1 MPHHSAYGIL
11 FPWPGPWHWKQGVL
25 TTGPLGSSWHAR
37 FVEWM
42 YDCQI
47 SKRKKTMPNSGQWKD
62 EMRGDLWAPKESERR
77 DAHSWVG
84 DTAVTHSEFF
94 KIEVRVTWYKVNYLQ
109 MMLKLKLQH
118 FGHMMRRADSVEK
131 TLMLGKIGDRRRRGQ
146 EKMRWLDGI
155 TDSMDMSLTTLWE
168 IMDREAWCAAVHGVT
183 TSPTWLKR
191 LNNNSLQNE

>member
-11 FPWPGPWHWKQGVL
+11 VPWPGPWHWKQGVL

-47 SKRKKTMPNSGQWKD
+47 SKRKKTMTNSGQWKA

-94 KIEVRVTWYKVNYLQ
+94 KIGESHDIKLIICKWCWSWSWSSNTLATWCEELTRWKRPWCWG
-109 MMLKLKLQH
+109 KLKT
-118 FGHMMRRADSVEK
+118 GEE
-131 TLMLGKIGDRRRRGQ
+131 GGNRG
-146 EKMRWLDGI
+146 WDGWMASQI
-155 TDSMDMSLTTLWE
+155 QRTW
-168 IMDREAWCAAVHGVT
+168 AWPHSG
-183 TSPTWLKR
+183 R
-191 LNNNSLQNE
+191 